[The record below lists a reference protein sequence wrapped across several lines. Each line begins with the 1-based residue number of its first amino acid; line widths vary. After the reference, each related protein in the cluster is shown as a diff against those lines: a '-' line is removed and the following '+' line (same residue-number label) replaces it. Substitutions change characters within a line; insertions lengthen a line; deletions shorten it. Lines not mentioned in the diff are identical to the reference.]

1 MFEGLWHVWCFLSF
15 PYVPTSLS
23 TCEYCFSGSIFIQF
37 YPDSGFRFKVWGLG
51 FLATVCE
58 DLDRDRDIAI
68 VAHVPLY

>member
-1 MFEGLWHVWCFLSF
+1 MARLVLSQF
-15 PYVPTSLS
+15 PVCSYKPIYL
-23 TCEYCFSGSIFIQF
+23 FIQF